1 MTNAF
6 RAKQDNVFFAPGI
19 FMFVSFET
27 GWWETYSNRSDHKDT
42 DKIDCNLYNTLVA
55 SIRCE

>member
-1 MTNAF
+1 
-6 RAKQDNVFFAPGI
+6 
-19 FMFVSFET
+19 MFVSFET